1 MLSSKRK
8 GLFVEANEFSLLL
21 ASTTGL
27 DVPFKLEK
35 VYELKPDISNEDFAD
50 MVESLG
56 DGKGKF
62 VLSRCSIYPKSRFV
76 RRHTL
81 ETPAKAKDPAY
92 FVELL
97 KTQFRID
104 VNTHTVNVI
113 NAADGTEFDAEGNV
127 QKQKE
132 LIFCG
137 AKNDDILQIQQRLV
151 DSGLFPDRIELGT
164 LATLAGLKNYIRM
177 ADVAFPVMILEVTS
191 DNSNVFIIN
200 KDRVDISRPIPYGL
214 NSMFPLIQKE
224 LGLKDEASAKKL
236 FYSNTFDFT
245 EMGPSLLKKIMKE
258 LQAST
263 GFYEVQTGQT
273 IGYLYTT
280 MLPKN
285 FGWLTKSLSR
295 SLGVDILR
303 VDYARWLRSIGVTVG
318 DEVRLDTL
326 DSRWLSIFSMMIDY
340 SREAVDEPEAEVAEV
355 KPEAESE
362 AEKSNG

>member
-8 GLFVEANEFSLLL
+8 SLFVEANEFSLLL

-27 DVPFKLEK
+27 NAPFKLEK
-35 VYELKPDISNEDFAD
+35 LYELKPDISNEDFAE

-62 VLSRCSIYPKSRFV
+62 VMARSSVYPKSRFV

-81 ETPAKAKDPAY
+81 ETPAKAKDSAY
-92 FVELL
+92 LVELL

-104 VNTHTVNVI
+104 VNTHTVYVL
-113 NAADGTEFDAEGNV
+113 NAGDGTELDPTGNL

-132 LIFCG
+132 LVFTG
-137 AKNDDILQIQQRLV
+137 AKKDELTQIQERLV
-151 DSGLFPDRIELGT
+151 ESGLFPDRIELGT

-191 DNSNVFIIN
+191 ENSNVFIIN

-280 MLPKN
+280 LLPKN
-285 FGWLTKSLSR
+285 FSWLTKSLAR
-295 SLGVDILR
+295 SMGVDILR
-303 VDYARWLRSIGVTVG
+303 IDYARWLRSIGVEVG

-326 DSRWLSIFSMMIDY
+326 DSRWVSIFSMMIDY
-340 SREAVDEPEAEVAEV
+340 SREAEAEEEDEPE
-355 KPEAESE
+355 EAEAE
-362 AEKSNG
+362 NKAEKTDG